1 MAERMKRVSYL
12 LYLTLFITLFISPWH
27 SLNQNVMTA
36 AQEEK
41 VFGKAALIFGTRV
54 KDNKISPLLKERL
67 EMGIRLYEGDKTKT
81 LILSNTAQA
90 AFVMKD
96 YMIGRGIPDKDIILD
111 IEAEIT
117 RHSCQTAIAEKNSGS
132 ILFVSQAFH
141 LPRIYYECL
150 KSGVEGQ
157 LVPAEFSN
165 TIDRSKTSLY
175 QILTIRFPRYVRE
188 MSLLWHDIVFQKII
202 F

>member
-1 MAERMKRVSYL
+1 MAKRMKRGSYL
-12 LYLTLFITLFISPWH
+12 LYLTLFIVLFVSPWH
-27 SLNQNVMTA
+27 ILNQNVMTA

-54 KDNKISPLLKERL
+54 KDDKISPLLMERL
-67 EMGIRLYEGDKTKT
+67 EMGIRLYEGDKTNT
-81 LILSNTAQA
+81 LIISNTEQA
-90 AFVMKD
+90 VLVMKD
-96 YMIGRGIPDKDIILD
+96 YMISRGIPEEDIVLD

-117 RHSCQTAIAEKNSGS
+117 RHSCQTAFAENNSGS
-132 ILFVSQAFH
+132 ILLVSQAFH
-141 LPRIYYECL
+141 LPRIYYECQ

-188 MSLLWHDIVFQKII
+188 MTLLWHDIIFQKLI

>member
-1 MAERMKRVSYL
+1 MKRGSYIF
-12 LYLTLFITLFISPWH
+12 YLTLFITLFVSPWYI
-27 SLNQNVMTA
+27 LNQKVMTVE
-36 AQEEK
+36 QEEK

-54 KDNKISPLLKERL
+54 KDDKISPLLMERL
-67 EMGIRLYEGDKTKT
+67 EMGIRLYEGGKTET

-90 AFVMKD
+90 ALVMKD
-96 YMIGRGIPDKDIILD
+96 YMIGRGIPEEDIILD

-117 RHSCQTAIAEKNSGS
+117 RHSCQTPFAANNSGS

-141 LPRIYYECL
+141 LPRISYECQ

-157 LVPAEFSN
+157 LIPAEYSN
-165 TIDRSKTSLY
+165 VIDRSNTSLY

-188 MSLLWHDIVFQKII
+188 MTLLWHDIIFQKLI
-202 F
+202 FA